1 MEKRVDTM
9 PRTTVAA
16 EVRDLGAR
24 WAAELAGDTDALG
37 SLVTD
42 DFVGVG
48 PLGYRLTKRQW
59 LGRYTSGD
67 LANRQFSWDD
77 ITVRAYGNAAIA
89 VGIQRQQ
96 AAYQR
101 RPANGRFWVTQLL
114 IQGDNGWRIA
124 GLHLSPLADQP
135 PPPRPS

>member
-9 PRTTVAA
+9 TRTTVDA

-67 LANRQFSWDD
+67 LANP
-77 ITVRAYGNAAIA
+77 AIA